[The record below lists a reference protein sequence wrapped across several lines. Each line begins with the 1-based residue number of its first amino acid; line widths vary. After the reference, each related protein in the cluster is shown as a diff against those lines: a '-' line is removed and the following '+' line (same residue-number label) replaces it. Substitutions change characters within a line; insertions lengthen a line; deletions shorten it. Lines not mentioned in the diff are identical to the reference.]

1 MKLSRLG
8 LAAALVCVGLGTA
21 QAAGRGGYTL
31 IVAPA
36 RYAVMQ
42 VASDIVQRHPAMLVS
57 YQNDT
62 ASAEPLL
69 HAWDTTRQEWTH
81 ITLQEFREVSFLQK
95 MPART
100 VLLGDDNVLPAVIKD
115 AAGWSPEVIRVH
127 SLNAAALVNEF
138 GRLLKW
144 PPAEWKWFAARYNLT
159 LNDESEALRKS
170 SWYDQKGPKPQP
182 RGGLLR
188 RSGPAPVESAAPAA
202 KADEPAPAELLPPP
216 AAVPDAAAPAVVP
229 APAP

>member
-8 LAAALVCVGLGTA
+8 LAAALVCAGLGTA

-57 YQNDT
+57 YQNDST
-62 ASAEPLL
+62 SAEPLL
-69 HAWDTTRQEWTH
+69 HAWDTTRQEWSH
-81 ITLQEFREVSFLQK
+81 ITLQEFREVSFLEK

-100 VLLGDDNVLPAVIKD
+100 VLLGDDSVLPAALKD

-138 GRLLKW
+138 GRLMKW
-144 PPAEWKWFAARYNLT
+144 QPAEWKWFAARYNLT

-188 RSGPAPVESAAPAA
+188 RSEKPATPSEPPAA
-202 KADEPAPAELLPPP
+202 NVDEPAPAELLPPP
-216 AAVPDAAAPAVVP
+216 AAVPEAAAPEVVP

>member
-1 MKLSRLG
+1 MKMSRLG
-8 LAAALVCVGLGTA
+8 LAAALLLAFMGTA
-21 QAAGRGGYTL
+21 QAAGRSGFTL

-57 YQNDT
+57 YQNDPAT
-62 ASAEPLL
+62 AEPLL

-81 ITLQEFREVSFLQK
+81 ITLQEFREVSFLEK

-100 VLLGDDNVLPAVIKD
+100 VLLGDDAVLPAALKD
-115 AAGWSPEVIRVH
+115 AAGWSPELIRVQ

-138 GRLLKW
+138 GRMMKW
-144 PPAEWKWFAARYNLT
+144 QPAEWKWFAARYNLT

-182 RGGLLR
+182 RGGLLQHK
-188 RSGPAPVESAAPAA
+188 STPAPAPAATADEVAPANLMPPTADAAPAPVE
-202 KADEPAPAELLPPP
+202 
-216 AAVPDAAAPAVVP
+216 VVP